1 MAACHPEADG
11 SSNDAH
17 VSLMLQN
24 PPDDSRNDAHV
35 SLMQAE
41 PARRQPERRT
51 CVVDALETASR
62 RTRIGTCA
70 PDRGLADSTI
80 DTSAVITPETAQ
92 LD

>member
-35 SLMQAE
+35 SLMLSRRRAAARESE
-41 PARRQPERRT
+41 PAR
-51 CVVDALETASR
+51 
-62 RTRIGTCA
+62 
-70 PDRGLADSTI
+70 DRGFADSTI
-80 DTSAVITPETAQ
+80 DTSAVIAPETAQ
-92 LD
+92 LRLAGFLMEQLAQRSTT